1 MEDLKFANSAVSPRK
16 IVTIIVTGIVAA
28 VFAWAFQPSYHG
40 NANAIMLVATA
51 FSVLAGFLI
60 TVLAITADERSLRG
74 ANWRQDV
81 VYFELIKRDLRR
93 HRNMFYLYL
102 SVLLLAFMGSLDV
115 TWPSACQVG
124 LERLLLFV
132 AAFAL
137 LWSFRLPG
145 YLMRRHMTLLESRIK
160 ERRNKETR

>member
-1 MEDLKFANSAVSPRK
+1 MNFVEQKISGRK
-16 IVTIIVTGIVAA
+16 ISTIIVTVIVAA
-28 VFAWAFQPSYHG
+28 VFACAFQPSYHD
-40 NANAIMLVATA
+40 NSNAIMLVATS

-60 TVLAITADERSLRG
+60 TVLAITADERSLCG

-102 SVLLLAFMGSLDV
+102 TVLLLAFVGALDV
-115 TWPSACQVG
+115 RWLPSYQVA
-124 LERLLLFV
+124 LERLLLFL

-137 LWSFRLPG
+137 LWSFRIPG
-145 YLMRRHMTLLESRIK
+145 YLMRRHMDLLDARII
-160 ERRNKETR
+160 ERRMKETH